1 MKNKS
6 ATRVSRRDFLAASA
20 TGGAALVIGFYLPWK
35 SSAQNQEKPTPNPF
49 NAWIK
54 IDRQN
59 QVTLIVAKSEMGQGI
74 MTALPMILADE
85 LEVPWANVRV
95 EQAPTDPTIYDHG
108 TGGSGS
114 VLDSYLPLRQAAAAA
129 REMLITA
136 AAQIWN
142 VSTDTCRA
150 ERAGVIHGPR
160 KTRLDYSELIES
172 AAKLPVPDLK
182 KVTLKNA
189 NDFNIVG
196 KAIPRA
202 DIPAKVNGVAKFGID
217 VRVPGMLFAVI
228 ARCPTFGGKVAKFDD
243 AKAKAVPGVKQIF
256 EIPPVGPG
264 AFTAG
269 GVAVVAD
276 STWAAMQGRDA
287 LKIEWD
293 NGPNINESTKSIREQ
308 FVALTEKPGKI
319 IRNNGDVDK
328 VFSTVNGNK
337 IEAIYELPFLAHA
350 TMEPMNCTVDIRADR
365 AEVWA
370 PTQAPDW
377 AQGQV
382 ARIAGLKP
390 NQVTVHTML
399 MGGGFGR
406 RYQGDF
412 PTEAAQ
418 VAKQA
423 GKPVM
428 LLWTRE
434 DDMTHDFYRPAAYHK
449 LEATLGADG
458 KPDAWRHHIATT
470 SIRAFWNP
478 NGPKPEQQEVGGAV
492 DVPYAIPN
500 VRVEYSNPPSHVPVA
515 WWRSVE
521 HSINGFVVESFVD
534 ELAAAAKKDPLEFRL
549 ELLQGGRDVGDP
561 MWPENVHMKTD
572 RLAKALALAAEKF
585 GWSAPPRQGFGR
597 GVACHYS
604 FNTYIAQIAEVS
616 VTNNRPRV
624 HRVICA
630 VDCGRA
636 INPDGVK
643 AQLESGIVYGL
654 TAALKGEITI
664 DKGAVQQTN
673 FDKYTMLRIN
683 EMPKIEIYIVPSDE
697 RPTGVGE
704 PATAAI
710 AAAVTNAIF
719 NATGKRVRRLP
730 IKLA

>member
-6 ATRVSRRDFLAASA
+6 ATQISRRHFLAASA
-20 TGGAALVIGFYLPWK
+20 TGGAALVIGFYLPWQ

-85 LEVPWANVRV
+85 LEVPWANVRI
-95 EQAPTDPTIYDHG
+95 EQAPTDSKIYDHG

-129 REMLITA
+129 REMLIMA
-136 AAQIWN
+136 AAQTWS
-142 VSTDTCRA
+142 VSTGTCRA

-196 KAIPRA
+196 KSIPRA
-202 DIPAKVNGVAKFGID
+202 DIPAKVNGAAKFGID

-243 AKAKAVPGVKQIF
+243 TKAKAVAGVKQAF
-256 EIPPVGPG
+256 EIPPVAAG

-276 STWAAMQGRDA
+276 STWSAMQGRDA

-293 NGPNINESTKSIREQ
+293 RGPNVNESSKSIRDQ
-308 FVALTEKPGKI
+308 FVALTDKPGKV
-319 IRNNGDVDK
+319 IRNNGDVSK
-328 VFSTVNGNK
+328 VFSTANGNK

-350 TMEPMNCTVDIRADR
+350 TMEPMNCTVDIRPDR

-390 NQVTVHTML
+390 EQVAVHTTL

-449 LEATLGADG
+449 FEATLDANG
-458 KPDAWRHHIATT
+458 KPEAWRHHLTTT

-478 NGPKPEQQEVGGAV
+478 KGTKPEQQEVGGAA
-492 DVPYAIPN
+492 DMPYAIPN
-500 VRVEYSNPPSHVPVA
+500 VRVEYSNPPSQVPVA

-549 ELLQGGRDVGDP
+549 ELLHGGRDIADP

-572 RLAKALALAAEKF
+572 RLAKTLTLASEKF
-585 GWSAPPRQGFGR
+585 GWASPPRKGFGR
-597 GVACHYS
+597 GVACHFS

-616 VTNNRPRV
+616 VTNNKPRI
-624 HRVICA
+624 HRVVCA
-630 VDCGRA
+630 VDCGRV

-673 FDKYTMLRIN
+673 FDQYLMLRIN
-683 EMPKIEIYIVPSDE
+683 EMPKVEIYIVPSDE
-697 RPTGVGE
+697 PPTGVGE
-704 PATAAI
+704 PATAVI

-730 IKLA
+730 INLA